1 MDHGSGDVKHED
13 EVCGCTGYT
22 KRQSK
27 PEDMIFP
34 PWYGSTGGSA
44 STSAKQRDVHPLHN
58 LHPTST
64 RSASQLRKLTNL
76 PRDAKK
82 YASFLHMIDSRPQSL
97 TSFNKLTN
105 LRKTRNRAIFEDEQ
119 QQDNDVDVSEDE
131 CYLTTVRM
139 NKASLGDRTHQ
150 ETSSH
155 NTTLGARESKSKPQ
169 SRDGE
174 QSLNKIF
181 DDCLCAAY
189 NCAYNRAREEL
200 LSRGSGENQRTK
212 IEAKVGA

>member
-1 MDHGSGDVKHED
+1 MDHDSGDVKHED
-13 EVCGCTGYT
+13 EVRGRTGYT

-34 PWYGSTGGSA
+34 PWYGSAGGSA
-44 STSAKQRDVHPLHN
+44 STPAKQRDAHPLQD

-64 RSASQLRKLTNL
+64 RSASQLRKSTNL

-82 YASFLHMIDSRPQSL
+82 YASFLDMIDSRPQPL
-97 TSFNKLTN
+97 TSFDGLTN
-105 LRKTRNRAIFEDEQ
+105 SRKTRNRAVFEDEQ
-119 QQDNDVDVSEDE
+119 QQDDDVDVSEDE
-131 CYLTTVRM
+131 LYLTTVRM

-150 ETSSH
+150 GTSSH
-155 NTTLGARESKSKPQ
+155 NTTSGARESKSKPQ

-181 DDCLCAAY
+181 DDCLRAAY
-189 NCAYNRAREEL
+189 NCAYDRAREEL
-200 LSRGSGENQRTK
+200 LPRGSEGNQRTQM
-212 IEAKVGA
+212 EAKMGA